1 MRIKFKHINKT
12 NKKFYIKCFY
22 GLIDYLNVLDNLK
35 DVYPRL
41 NKRALFL
48 KYKPFVIYNENNKP
62 IGIIGCNR
70 KPMKSWGHLWA
81 LYIDVD
87 YRNQVYTKEVLQYF
101 MNDKKLKVLTISSSD
116 KNDITINLYKKN
128 GIQILW

>member
-1 MRIKFKHINKT
+1 MELKGLIMRIKFKHINKT

-70 KPMKSWGHLWA
+70 KPMKSWGHL
-81 LYIDVD
+81 
-87 YRNQVYTKEVLQYF
+87 
-101 MNDKKLKVLTISSSD
+101 
-116 KNDITINLYKKN
+116 
-128 GIQILW
+128 